1 MFHGILGYSIK
12 DELKLLKQHYIE
24 CQLRINYLL
33 DTTDEIRE
41 T

>member
-24 CQLRINYLL
+24 SQLRINYLL